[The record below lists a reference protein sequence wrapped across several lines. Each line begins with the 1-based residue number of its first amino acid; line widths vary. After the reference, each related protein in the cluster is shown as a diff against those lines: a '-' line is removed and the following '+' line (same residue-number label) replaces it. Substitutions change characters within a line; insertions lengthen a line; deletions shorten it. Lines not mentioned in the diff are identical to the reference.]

1 MFTSALSFRYCAPSS
16 RILSVPAPSSE
27 LSAHLIHLPGPLP
40 HWFGLRQHACLVCLD
55 STQSSRRRR
64 VLSVSVRS
72 PDLSARPLHLPGPL
86 PRRVYACA

>member
-1 MFTSALSFRYCAPSS
+1 MFTSALSSS
-16 RILSVPAPSSE
+16 RILSVPAPSE

-64 VLSVSVRS
+64 VL
-72 PDLSARPLHLPGPL
+72 
-86 PRRVYACA
+86 